1 MIPKGFE
8 HTEGL
13 SNLSHCIQSP
23 ATNHGSGFRVLK
35 GLEEKQEGVGGVC
48 SEDRKTLARLEI
60 SLVPSFITTKG
71 L

>member
-23 ATNHGSGFRVLK
+23 TANHGSRFRVLK
-35 GLEEKQEGVGGVC
+35 RLEEKQEGGGRGALVGQ
-48 SEDRKTLARLEI
+48 EN
-60 SLVPSFITTKG
+60 PS
-71 L
+71 